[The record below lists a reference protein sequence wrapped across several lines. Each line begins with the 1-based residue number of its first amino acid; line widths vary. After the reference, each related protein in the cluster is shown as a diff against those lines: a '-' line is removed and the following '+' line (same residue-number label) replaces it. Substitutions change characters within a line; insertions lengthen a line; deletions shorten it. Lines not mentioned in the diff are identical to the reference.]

1 MTYEEWASSLPTQ
14 FKDDAL
20 WRIEAYRLGLF
31 IGDIGWHDD
40 ADHPLAHHH
49 DPPATPE
56 AVERDS
62 GRISTWQYATRNSF
76 LKSDE

>member
-49 DPPATPE
+49 DPPAAPKTLKEIP
-56 AVERDS
+56 VEYQP
-62 GRISTWQYATRNSF
+62 GNTQQEIPF
-76 LKSDE
+76 